1 MGVPLDNI
9 TVKILDPETLE
20 EREGGQDG
28 EVRRDCVCVCVFVC
42 VSMCVF

>member
-9 TVKILDPETLE
+9 TVEILDPETLE

-28 EVRRDCVCVCVFVC
+28 EVRRDLCVCLC
-42 VSMCVF
+42 MC